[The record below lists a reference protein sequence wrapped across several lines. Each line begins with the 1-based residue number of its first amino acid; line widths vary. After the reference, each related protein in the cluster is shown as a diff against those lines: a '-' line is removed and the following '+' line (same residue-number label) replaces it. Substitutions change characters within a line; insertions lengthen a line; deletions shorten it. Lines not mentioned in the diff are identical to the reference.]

1 MKTVHDLIPLTQI
14 ATGAT
19 GKVAQV
25 VGSPGAVHR
34 LEEMGL
40 RDGAAVEVVKS
51 GTPCIVRINGQKLCF
66 RDGEALGILVR
77 LGIGA

>member
-1 MKTVHDLIPLTQI
+1 MHDLIPLTQI

-25 VGSPGAVHR
+25 VGTPSAVHR

-40 RDGAAVEVVKS
+40 RDGVAVEIVKS

-66 RDGEALGILVR
+66 RGGEALGILVR